1 MKKMIL
7 INARHPEEKRVAIVD
22 GQRLTDFYIE
32 ISTAEHLR
40 GNIYKGV
47 VTSLEQ
53 GLQAAFVD
61 FGQKRHGFLPLRD
74 IMPDHY
80 QTKPKG
86 KSPRIKEVLSKGQE
100 LVVQVER
107 DQRGTKG
114 ASLTTHISIPGR
126 YIVMM
131 PGSERVGISRK
142 IEDQKA
148 RDRLKEAFKSLKV
161 PKKMGFILR
170 TAGVGHTSEELS
182 NDLKYLIRLWNKI
195 KRDAKQSPATSL
207 IYKEVDIAVRTVRDY
222 LTQDVTEVLVD
233 DLNASRSIKTFLKR
247 TMPWR
252 SINVTYYKQKKPLF
266 DRYNLEDQI
275 ARLGDRQVILPSGGY
290 LVIDKTEALTSIDV
304 NSGRSKKG
312 KGIESLA
319 LRTNL
324 EAADEIARQLRLRD
338 IGGLIVIDFIDME
351 SGKNRSKVEDVL
363 RSALD
368 LDKAHYDISRISKFG
383 ILEMSRE
390 RMRTA
395 YFEATSRTCPTC
407 GGAGVLKSPDL
418 VAMSALRDMHSQLSR
433 GGLKA
438 LTCRL
443 PVESA
448 NYLMNNL
455 KDSLSAIETEFS
467 VRIVVLA
474 DPSLPPG
481 EVSIKAEKIKSEEK
495 ESTETKKQSPA
506 PKNIRRK
513 RRPTRKKE
521 ESTAPEKLVS
531 EQKKM
536 GQEAGESKPEPE
548 SGRPEQTRKA
558 SAVPEANKKRSSR
571 RPRTRRT
578 RAKES
583 SPSEGINVPP
593 EKPTETETPKE

>member
-1 MKKMIL
+1 
-7 INARHPEEKRVAIVD
+7 
-22 GQRLTDFYIE
+22 
-32 ISTAEHLR
+32 
-40 GNIYKGV
+40 
-47 VTSLEQ
+47 
-53 GLQAAFVD
+53 
-61 FGQKRHGFLPLRD
+61 
-74 IMPDHY
+74 
-80 QTKPKG
+80 
-86 KSPRIKEVLSKGQE
+86 
-100 LVVQVER
+100 
-107 DQRGTKG
+107 
-114 ASLTTHISIPGR
+114 
-126 YIVMM
+126 
-131 PGSERVGISRK
+131 
-142 IEDQKA
+142 
-148 RDRLKEAFKSLKV
+148 
-161 PKKMGFILR
+161 
-170 TAGVGHTSEELS
+170 
-182 NDLKYLIRLWNKI
+182 
-195 KRDAKQSPATSL
+195 
-207 IYKEVDIAVRTVRDY
+207 
-222 LTQDVTEVLVD
+222 
-233 DLNASRSIKTFLKR
+233 
-247 TMPWR
+247 
-252 SINVTYYKQKKPLF
+252 
-266 DRYNLEDQI
+266 
-275 ARLGDRQVILPSGGY
+275 
-290 LVIDKTEALTSIDV
+290 
-304 NSGRSKKG
+304 
-312 KGIESLA
+312 
-319 LRTNL
+319 
-324 EAADEIARQLRLRD
+324 
-338 IGGLIVIDFIDME
+338 ME

-495 ESTETKKQSPA
+495 ESTETKKQSTA

-531 EQKKM
+531 EQKEM